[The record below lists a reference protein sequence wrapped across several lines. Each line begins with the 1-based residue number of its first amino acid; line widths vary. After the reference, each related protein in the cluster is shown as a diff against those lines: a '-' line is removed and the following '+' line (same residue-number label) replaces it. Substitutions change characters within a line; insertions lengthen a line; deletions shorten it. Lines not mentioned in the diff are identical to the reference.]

1 MRAVLNYVP
10 LMAFV
15 IVAYGAVALISPAA
29 LEATIV
35 SFGLLSGAVFA
46 VQVKELLV
54 LAGLILLYAEMA
66 KATRT
71 TNVSIADHAASLLVL
86 VICIV
91 ALIAVP
97 ACGTATFFLLTVM
110 AGIDVVAGFTITI
123 TGAKRDWSATH
134 DTGGQ

>member
-15 IVAYGAVALISPAA
+15 VIAYNVVALISAPA

-35 SFGLLSGAVFA
+35 SFGLLSGAAFA
-46 VQVKELLV
+46 IQVKEVLI

-71 TNVSIADHAASLLVL
+71 TNVSITDHAASLLVL
-86 VICIV
+86 IVCIV
-91 ALIAVP
+91 ELIAVP
-97 ACGTATFFLLTVM
+97 FCGTATFFLLTVM
-110 AGIDVVAGFTITI
+110 AAIDVVAGFTITI
-123 TGAKRDWSATH
+123 TGAKRDWTATH
-134 DTGGQ
+134 DGGH